1 MVNIVVKKN
10 IRYKT
15 SLLRPRLCDYDN
27 VYIVVKGSITVEDIN
42 DANIRSK
49 NLTLKNNDLLRSC
62 I

>member
-1 MVNIVVKKN
+1 M
-10 IRYKT
+10 
-15 SLLRPRLCDYDN
+15 LRPRLCDYDN